1 MNVNTFSLEL
11 WQVISLV
18 TIITGAMW
26 GLARSMLAQQ
36 LTHLDSRF
44 TLQDNT
50 RESNHRAMG
59 MRLDSIEQIN
69 REEAAQ
75 WQRLEREFLRMQADM
90 PLHYVRRED
99 YIRGQSVIE
108 AKLDA
113 LGSKLETAQLRAAA
127 QGNNHAAN

>member
-1 MNVNTFSLEL
+1 MNSFTLEL

-18 TIITGAMW
+18 VIITGAMW
-26 GLARSMLAQQ
+26 GLARTMLGQQ
-36 LTHLDSRF
+36 LSHLDARF
-44 TLQDNT
+44 TLQDAARDN
-50 RESNHRAMG
+50 NHKLLAG
-59 MRLDSIEQIN
+59 RLDTIDQIN
-69 REEAAQ
+69 REEASQ

-113 LGSKLETAQLRAAA
+113 LGSKLEIAQLRAAA
-127 QGNNHAAN
+127 NQGNNSAN